1 MCRKRV
7 FRRSYVCRIARNL
20 AIKKYH
26 SNRALKRN
34 GNYEL
39 TLDELEEVSGGTIF
53 QSSDRYGR
61 PIYNVYND
69 RTNQFVAS
77 FYNLYEAVNCNL
89 RTNG

>member
-1 MCRKRV
+1 M
-7 FRRSYVCRIARNL
+7 
-20 AIKKYH
+20 IKEVLNDKE
-26 SNRALKRN
+26 RALS
-34 GNYEL
+34 
-39 TLDELEEVSGGTIF
+39 LDELEDVNGGTIF

-69 RTNQFVAS
+69 RTNQCVGS

>member
-1 MCRKRV
+1 M
-7 FRRSYVCRIARNL
+7 
-20 AIKKYH
+20 IKEVQNDKE
-26 SNRALKRN
+26 R
-34 GNYEL
+34 EL
-39 TLDELEEVSGGTIF
+39 SLDELEDVSGGTIF

-69 RTNQFVAS
+69 RTNQFVGS

>member
-1 MCRKRV
+1 M
-7 FRRSYVCRIARNL
+7 
-20 AIKKYH
+20 IKEVMTDKE
-26 SNRALKRN
+26 R
-34 GNYEL
+34 EL
-39 TLDELEEVSGGTIF
+39 SLDELEEVSGGTIF

-69 RTNQFVAS
+69 RTNQFVGS

>member
-1 MCRKRV
+1 M
-7 FRRSYVCRIARNL
+7 
-20 AIKKYH
+20 IKEVLNEKE
-26 SNRALKRN
+26 R
-34 GNYEL
+34 EL
-39 TLDELEEVSGGTIF
+39 SLDELENVTGGTIF
-53 QSSDRYGR
+53 QSSDYYGR

>member
-1 MCRKRV
+1 ML
-7 FRRSYVCRIARNL
+7 S
-20 AIKKYH
+20 
-26 SNRALKRN
+26 
-34 GNYEL
+34 
-39 TLDELEEVSGGTIF
+39 LDELEEVSGGTIF

>member
-1 MCRKRV
+1 M
-7 FRRSYVCRIARNL
+7 
-20 AIKKYH
+20 IKEVLNDKE
-26 SNRALKRN
+26 R
-34 GNYEL
+34 EL
-39 TLDELEEVSGGTIF
+39 SLDELEEVSGGTIM
-53 QSSDRYGR
+53 QTSDRYGR